1 MTSPSLALQQAV
13 VTALGASS
21 ALTAIVGDRVYD
33 APPRNA
39 AFPYVSFGQVS
50 VADWSTGTET
60 GAEHQLVLDA
70 WSRAAGKREC
80 HAILDA
86 IDTALNDAALTL
98 AGNALVNLRFQF
110 ADVRR
115 DPDGITFHGVIRFR
129 AVTEEQ

>member
-1 MTSPSLALQQAV
+1 MTYPALALQKAV
-13 VTALGASS
+13 TTALGGSS
-21 ALTAIVGDRVYD
+21 ALVAIVGDRIYD

-39 AFPYVSFGQVS
+39 AFPYVSLGQIS
-50 VADWSTGTET
+50 VADWSTGTEA
-60 GAEHQLVLDA
+60 GAEHQLILDA

-80 HAILDA
+80 YAMIDA
-86 IDTALNDAALTL
+86 VTAALNDAALTL
-98 AGNALVNLRFQF
+98 DGSALVNLRFQL